1 MNISLPPFSLFSQKK
16 TLQYG
21 AFFLSGI
28 TDERDSIRSKVF
40 GEGEAWRGAGGALAP
55 FMGILQKGPPPPSN
69 LYPYSFT
76 PPPRAL

>member
-1 MNISLPPFSLFSQKK
+1 MNISLPPFPLFSQKK

-40 GEGEAWRGAGGALAP
+40 GEDGGGLEGEGGAFWRKPL
-55 FMGILQKGPPPPSN
+55 LPPSN
-69 LYPYSFT
+69 IF
-76 PPPRAL
+76 